1 MVGSGSYL
9 IYTMKYASEHDIELD
24 TSASIAL
31 LEPSAF
37 TASKY
42 QARTKSNRRKSRWE
56 QSFLGQ
62 KLNSVTQG
70 AKSKWW
76 HSSLGRRHKSI
87 ARHTSTW
94 RFIVFSGLVITLVVF
109 MINISILIWSQAR
122 HDGNVLFQ
130 GDCIRAKSSITA
142 SSLAI
147 NVLST
152 LLLGASNAAMQCLC
166 APTRAEVD
174 KVHATGSWLDIGISG
189 LRNWKAM
196 ERWRKYTWAF
206 ILASSLPLH
215 LLFVHMKTR

>member
-1 MVGSGSYL
+1 
-9 IYTMKYASEHDIELD
+9 MKHASEHDIELE

-31 LEPSAF
+31 LEPSEF
-37 TASKY
+37 TASEH
-42 QARTKSNRRKSRWE
+42 QARSKPIWPKSRWKE
-56 QSFLGQ
+56 SFLGK
-62 KLNSVTQG
+62 KLSSITRS
-70 AKSKWW
+70 AKSKWLQ
-76 HSSLGRRHKSI
+76 SSLGRRQKSI

-109 MINISILIWSQAR
+109 INISILIWSQVR
-122 HDGNVLFQ
+122 HDGNVIFQ
-130 GDCIRAKSSITA
+130 GDCTKAKSSISF

-174 KVHATGSWLDIGISG
+174 RVHAMGSWLDIGISG

-196 ERWRKYTWAF
+196 DRWRKYTWAF

-215 LLFVHMKTR
+215 LLCVHLLSR